1 MEKLA
6 KIASGALNTSI
17 DFIIPLPSEIFIILP
32 GIFDQSLQVFGQIL
46 GRVEIERVYVRSW
59 WGKETIIGATV
70 HDWDHVVP
78 EGIVQLLG
86 YVIVAERILEREVE
100 KIVGFDDLLEAV
112 HARWTIHG
120 PAFPVNVDR
129 YVPRQLVHVLLPTA
143 FCLTVA
149 HEPDYRPH
157 LPTKHLR

>member
-46 GRVEIERVYVRSW
+46 GRVEVERVYVRSW
-59 WGKETIIGATV
+59 WGKETVIGATV

-78 EGIVQLLG
+78 
-86 YVIVAERILEREVE
+86 
-100 KIVGFDDLLEAV
+100 
-112 HARWTIHG
+112 
-120 PAFPVNVDR
+120 VNKR
-129 YVPRQLVHVLLPTA
+129 KA
-143 FCLTVA
+143 
-149 HEPDYRPH
+149 
-157 LPTKHLR
+157 KHSLINKFSFFSSRKH